1 MSNKKDSLGDRMKG
15 VLVWQVKFQTKLNIR
30 L

>member
-15 VLVWQVKFQTKLNIR
+15 ELIWQLKFQMKLNIR